1 VVLSGPAFANGRTTV
16 FVVTVPLVAVSD
28 AADAEFTTVI
38 EAVSVLPRPTGGK
51 E

>member
-1 VVLSGPAFANGRTTV
+1 VG
-16 FVVTVPLVAVSD
+16 TVPLVAVSD